1 MFSKGLSSSRGCS
14 LAAAAL
20 AAAAFAGLAGTASA
34 SMAAASTVYS
44 ESFGGS
50 ATTTP
55 LVGTAPTVDKGT
67 SPTWINQFS
76 GSASGEDWL
85 ANGTV
90 TGSTNSSGSGA
101 LEVAS
106 LNFTPVNGHIYTLSV
121 VLQPTG
127 YSSGNSA
134 SDGFLVTGFIN
145 GNGTGA
151 PFFNTVG
158 PGLTAQFKGSTSSPT
173 LVEGGFFGPGLG
185 NAYSASSPTLGGTLS
200 VVLNTT
206 DPSMWSANG
215 YYNGTNI
222 GGWGY
227 NSGNGT
233 TNPTEIAQVA
243 IGTNGMSGSV
253 TNFSLTDQAVPEP
266 ATLGLVALGGLGLL
280 LASRKRKM
288 QF

>member
-1 MFSKGLSSSRGCS
+1 MFSKGLSSSRGCP
-14 LAAAAL
+14 LTAAAL
-20 AAAAFAGLAGTASA
+20 AAAVFAGLAGTAST
-34 SMAAASTVYS
+34 STVAASTVYS

-50 ATTTP
+50 ATGP
-55 LVGTAPTVDKGT
+55 LVGTAPTVDNGT

-90 TGSTNSSGSGA
+90 TGSTNSGGSGA

-121 VLQPTG
+121 VLKPTG
-127 YSSGNSA
+127 YSSGNNA
-134 SDGFLVTGFIN
+134 SDGLLMAGFIN

-158 PGLTAQFKGSTSSPT
+158 PGLTAQFTGPTSSPT

-185 NAYSASSPTLGGTLS
+185 NAYSASSPTLGGSLK
-200 VVLNTT
+200 VVLSTT
-206 DPSMWSANG
+206 NPGMWSADG

-222 GGWGY
+222 GGWAY

-233 TNPTEIAQVA
+233 TNPTEITQVA
-243 IGTNGMSGSV
+243 IGTNGMNGSV
-253 TNFSLTDQAVPEP
+253 TNFLLTDQAVPEP
-266 ATLGLVALGGLGLL
+266 ATLGLVAVGGLGLL
-280 LASRKRKM
+280 LASRKRKVRI
-288 QF
+288 